1 MTNKLKKLTIILYT
15 GDKEKI
21 NYALSIVAT
30 AAALE
35 RSTELFFTGKSIQ
48 FLMANNKDS
57 NYNHAN
63 SEELLSTIID
73 LGAELSVCSGA
84 LSENN
89 IKENELRND
98 IKITL
103 TGLTSILSV
112 NNQESQIIFI

>member
-63 SEELLSTIID
+63 SEELLSAIINLGGIANICYSHKKELIAFD
-73 LGAELSVCSGA
+73 LGPGNVLIDDLMYHFYKKNYDKNGA
-84 LSENN
+84 LNH
-89 IKENELRND
+89 
-98 IKITL
+98 
-103 TGLTSILSV
+103 
-112 NNQESQIIFI
+112 Q